1 MAEYTKSQN
10 NLSDVW
16 LELRRIGKEV
26 ERIEAD
32 LRAHVRPATNGALS
46 TKEAAKLLGI
56 SPRTLRRHASLG
68 HIRPVRNGGRITY
81 TRQALEAFQRDAALG
96 KVSVPV
102 GRASK

>member
-1 MAEYTKSQN
+1 MAKGTKSQH

-16 LELRRIGKEV
+16 LELRRIGKAV
-26 ERIEAD
+26 EKLEAN
-32 LRAHVRPATNGALS
+32 LPAQVRPATNGALS
-46 TKEAAKLLGI
+46 TKEAAMLLGI

-68 HIRPVRNGGRITY
+68 HIRQIRIGRRVTY
-81 TRQALEAFQRDAALG
+81 TRQAIEAFQRDAARG